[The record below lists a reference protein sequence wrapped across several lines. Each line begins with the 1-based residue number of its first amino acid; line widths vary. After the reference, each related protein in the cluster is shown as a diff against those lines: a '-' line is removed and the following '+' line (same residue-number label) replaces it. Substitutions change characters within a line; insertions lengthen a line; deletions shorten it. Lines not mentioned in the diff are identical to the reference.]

1 MPLQKEES
9 QSMTGKIHFGIS
21 EETTASR
28 PLINIQAF
36 GLPHL
41 RAVAA
46 AVVNVTVTV
55 AVLH

>member
-1 MPLQKEES
+1 
-9 QSMTGKIHFGIS
+9 MTGKIHFGIY
-21 EETTASR
+21 EETTAASR

-41 RAVAA
+41 RAVTA